1 MEKLIQAFGIDGRL
15 IIGQIINFVI
25 LVAALS
31 YFLYRPILKLLNDRQ
46 DKIKQAVKDA
56 DEAAVAKENANA
68 ERDKILTTANQ
79 DADAVIQR
87 AKVHADEKGVEALKE
102 AENKAVAVAREA
114 EVKAAEIKKQAR
126 KDSEAEI
133 ARLAVLAAEK
143 VLRGKSAS

>member
-15 IIGQIINFVI
+15 IVIQIINFTV
-25 LVAALS
+25 LVAVLR
-31 YFLYRPILKLLNDRQ
+31 YFLYKPILKLLSDRQ

-56 DEAAVAKENANA
+56 DEAAVAKENANV
-68 ERDKILTTANQ
+68 ERDKILTNANQ

-87 AKVHADEKGVEALKE
+87 AKIHADEKGAEALKE
-102 AENKAVAVAREA
+102 AEKKAADVAKEA
-114 EVKAAEIKKQAR
+114 EVKATEIKKQAR
-126 KDSEAEI
+126 QDSEAEI